1 LLALADPMRIV
12 GLLLILL
19 SIPVLIGWLRRYP
32 RHRKWAYLGIGA
44 LPFLISA
51 FNLDA
56 AFLTWPA
63 WPGYAKGIVVSLLD
77 TLAIAILATSRRPLR
92 KLPFLLLFLAYLL
105 AVALS
110 LAVSSLPMSSFFYLS
125 QLVRVLL
132 IFVAVASF
140 AGDPRAIRWL
150 SFGLALGAIF
160 QAVVTIDQRL
170 SGVVQAA
177 GTMGHQNLLGLMLH
191 FVTLP
196 LLALLLAGE
205 RSKLIMF
212 GVLAALVAVA
222 LGASRGTVG
231 FVAIGVAF
239 LFVLSL
245 ARRPTTHKWKIVGLA
260 VVALAIVAPI
270 AMTSFQERFT
280 VRPVSQGSDEERLA
294 FERAAKS
301 MWRDHPMGVGAN
313 QYVVVANSQ
322 GYSARAGVIWNWASR
337 SANVHNMYLLAA
349 AETGWP
355 GFLTFIALLS
365 IPIIRGLIFAFRN
378 RRDARGEIV
387 LGASVTF
394 MILGLHGL
402 YEWVFVVYHAQYV
415 FAIALG
421 IVAGCIRQMKI
432 ERQSQARTARSYR
445 PASIKDASASPLA
458 HASEKSR

>member
-1 LLALADPMRIV
+1 MRIV

-19 SIPVLIGWLRRYP
+19 SIPIFIAWLRGYP
-32 RHRKWAYLGIGA
+32 QQRKWAYLGVGA
-44 LPFLISA
+44 LPFVISGL
-51 FNLDA
+51 NLDA
-56 AFLTWPA
+56 AFVTWPA
-63 WPGYAKGIVVSLLD
+63 WPGYAKGLLVSLLD
-77 TLAIAILATSRRPLR
+77 TLAIAIIVTSRAPFK
-92 KLPFLLLFLAYLL
+92 KLPFLLAFLAYLF

-110 LAVSSLPMSSFFYLS
+110 ITVSTIPMSSVFYVF

-140 AGDPRAIRWL
+140 AGDPRAIRWM

-160 QAVVTIDQRL
+160 QAIVTIDQRL
-170 SGVVQAA
+170 SGVVQAS

-205 RSKLIMF
+205 RSKLIML
-212 GVLAALVAVA
+212 GVLAALIAVA

-231 FVAIGVAF
+231 FVSVGIVLLLA
-239 LFVLSL
+239 LSL
-245 ARRPTTHKWKIVGLA
+245 ARRPTTQKWKIVGLA
-260 VVALAIVAPI
+260 IVVFAIVAPI
-270 AMTSFQERFT
+270 AMASFQERFT
-280 VRPVSQGSDEERLA
+280 VRPDNAGSNEEREA

-313 QYVVVANSQ
+313 QYVVVANSE

-355 GFLTFIALLS
+355 GFLTFIALLL
-365 IPIIRGLIFAFRN
+365 IPTIRGLVFAFRN
-378 RRDARGEIV
+378 RCGPRGEIV

-394 MILGLHGL
+394 LILGLHGF
-402 YEWVFVVYHAQYV
+402 YEWVFVVYHMQYV

-421 IVAGCIRQMKI
+421 VVAGSIRQQKL
-432 ERQSQARTARSYR
+432 ERPNHARGVTS
-445 PASIKDASASPLA
+445 
-458 HASEKSR
+458 

>member
-1 LLALADPMRIV
+1 MRII

-19 SIPVLIGWLRRYP
+19 SIPVFIAWLRQYR
-32 RHRKWAYLGIGA
+32 RQRKWAYLLVGI
-44 LPFLISA
+44 LPFVISA

-56 AFLTWPA
+56 AFVTWPA

-77 TLAIAILATSRRPLR
+77 TLAIAILMTSRAPLK
-92 KLPFLLLFLAYLL
+92 KLPFLVVVLAYLF

-110 LAVSSLPMSSFFYLS
+110 LTASSLPMSSFFYLF
-125 QLVRVLL
+125 QMARVLL

-150 SFGLALGAIF
+150 CMGLALGAIF
-160 QAVVTIDQRL
+160 QAVATIDQRL
-170 SGVVQAA
+170 SGVVQAS

-205 RSKLIMF
+205 RNKLIML
-212 GVLAALVAVA
+212 GVLAGLVAVA

-231 FVAIGVAF
+231 FVAIGIVLLLA
-239 LFVLSL
+239 LSL

-260 VVALAIVAPI
+260 VVAFAIVAPI

-280 VRPVSQGSDEERLA
+280 IRPVNEGSDEERRA

-301 MWRDHPMGVGAN
+301 MWSDHPMGVGAN
-313 QYVVVANSQ
+313 QYVLVANSQ

-355 GFLTFIALLS
+355 GFMTFIALLL
-365 IPIIRGLIFAFRN
+365 IPTLRGLVFAFRN
-378 RRDARGEIV
+378 RRDPRGEVV

-394 MILGLHGL
+394 LILGLHGL

-421 IVAGCIRQMKI
+421 VVAGCIRQVEI
-432 ERQSQARTARSYR
+432 ERQIRARAAKLQRRAPVS
-445 PASIKDASASPLA
+445 SG
-458 HASEKSR
+458 